1 MPKKLGTCPKALEA
15 RERRAEKK
23 KEERE
28 KKERELEEEYWKDD
42 DKHVTKKLQRK
53 VGSVF
58 ICIQIKQDEKGDKRQ
73 EQLDKKK
80 ELKRM
85 YLEELMESNNVKKAA
100 GTSQPSK
107 VTQAQI
113 AAARDKLTAQ
123 LAELDRKASKKQ
135 TEELKIESN
144 PNRIECDGEEARTV
158 QEAIAIL
165 TVGDG
170 NATDLDHHPERRLKA
185 AYIAYEQKM
194 MPIMREENPGLRT
207 SQLKQMI
214 YKKFQTAPENPKN
227 QPHSSYNLV

>member
-1 MPKKLGTCPKALEA
+1 MPKKLGTCPKALEV

-28 KKERELEEEYWKDD
+28 KKERELEDEYWKDD

-53 VGSVF
+53 VCSVYTY
-58 ICIQIKQDEKGDKRQ
+58 IQIKQDEKGDKRQ

-80 ELKRM
+80 ELRRM
-85 YLEELMESNNVKKAA
+85 YLEELMESKGAKNVA
-100 GTSQPSK
+100 GASHSSK

-135 TEELKIESN
+135 TEELTLESN
-144 PNRIECDGEEARTV
+144 PNRTECDGEEARTV

-165 TVGDG
+165 NVGDG
-170 NATDLDHHPERRLKA
+170 STTDLDRHPERRLKA

-194 MPIMREENPGLRT
+194 LPIVREENPGLRN
-207 SQLKQMI
+207 SQLKQII

>member
-28 KKERELEEEYWKDD
+28 KKERELEEQYWKDD

-53 VGSVF
+53 
-58 ICIQIKQDEKGDKRQ
+58 DEKGDKRQ

-85 YLEELMESNNVKKAA
+85 YLEELMESNNVKNAA

-113 AAARDKLTAQ
+113 AAAREKLTAQ

-135 TEELKIESN
+135 TEELKLESN
-144 PNRIECDGEEARTV
+144 PNRTECDGEEARTV

-165 TVGDG
+165 NVGDG
-170 NATDLDHHPERRLKA
+170 STTDLDRHPERRLKA
-185 AYIAYEQKM
+185 AYIAYERKM
-194 MPIMREENPGLRT
+194 LPIMPEENPGLRN